1 MKDHFRSDLRAG
13 EVTAPELVV
22 HGENDFVVPIEL
34 GKSLYGLISYMASG
48 AQFGK
53 VAISTS

>member
-1 MKDHFRSDLRAG
+1 
-13 EVTAPELVV
+13 VLVV

-48 AQFGK
+48 AHFGK
-53 VAISTS
+53 VAIFH